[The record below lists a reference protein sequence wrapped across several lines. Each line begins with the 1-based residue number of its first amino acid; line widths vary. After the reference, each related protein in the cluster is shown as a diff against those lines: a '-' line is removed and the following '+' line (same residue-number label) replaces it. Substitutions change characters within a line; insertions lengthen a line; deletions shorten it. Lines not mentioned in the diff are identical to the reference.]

1 MYKLLLC
8 VILPITLLGNE
19 LKFQFKSPMF
29 SGVGYSSHILNIENI
44 SFTRKSNIAE
54 EAEAMA
60 LQLSLATAREPVN
73 VFMTNLQSRIYSEL
87 TKQITEQLFAE
98 DGDSTGSFTLED
110 STINWSQSSDNITLD
125 VYDSLTGSTTS
136 IIIPIGSLYLPA
148 P

>member
-1 MYKLLLC
+1 MKKILLL
-8 VILPITLLGNE
+8 VILPVTLFGSE
-19 LKFQFKSPMF
+19 LKFQFKSPIF
-29 SGVGYSSHILNIENI
+29 NGVGYSNHILNIENI

-54 EAEAMA
+54 EAEALA
-60 LQLSLATAREPVN
+60 LQLSLAEAREPVN

-110 STINWSQSSDNITLD
+110 STINWSQDSDNITLD
-125 VYDSLTGSTTS
+125 VYDSLTGSTTT
-136 IIIPIGSLYLPA
+136 ILIPIGSLYLPA

>member
-1 MYKLLLC
+1 MYKLLLY
-8 VILPITLLGNE
+8 VILPVTLFGSE

-29 SGVGYSSHILNIENI
+29 NGVGYSNHILNIENI

-54 EAEAMA
+54 EAEALA
-60 LQLSLATAREPVN
+60 LQLSLAEARDPVN

-98 DGDSTGSFTLED
+98 DGGSTGSFTLED
-110 STINWSQSSDNITLD
+110 STINWSQDSDNITLD
-125 VYDSLTGSTTS
+125 VYDSLTGSTTT
-136 IIIPIGSLYLPA
+136 ILIPIGSLYLPA

>member
-1 MYKLLLC
+1 MYKLLLY
-8 VILPITLLGNE
+8 VILPVTLFGNE

-44 SFTRKSNIAE
+44 TFTRKSNIAE
-54 EAEAMA
+54 EAEALA
-60 LQLSLATAREPVN
+60 LQLSLSTAREPVN

-98 DGDSTGSFTLED
+98 DGDSTGTFTLED
-110 STINWSQSSDNITLD
+110 STINWSQNSDNITLD

-136 IIIPIGSLYLPA
+136 ILIPIGSLYLPA

>member
-8 VILPITLLGNE
+8 VILPVTLFANE

-54 EAEAMA
+54 EAEALA

>member
-1 MYKLLLC
+1 MYKLLVY
-8 VILPITLLGNE
+8 VILPVTLFGNE

-44 SFTRKSNIAE
+44 TFTRKSNIAE
-54 EAEAMA
+54 EAEALA
-60 LQLSLATAREPVN
+60 LQLSLSTAREPVN

-98 DGDSTGSFTLED
+98 DGDSTGTFTLED
-110 STINWSQSSDNITLD
+110 STIIWSQNSDNITLD

-136 IIIPIGSLYLPA
+136 ILIPIGSLYLPA

>member
-8 VILPITLLGNE
+8 VILPITLFGNE
-19 LKFQFKSPMF
+19 LKFQFKSPIF

-110 STINWSQSSDNITLD
+110 STINWSQDSDNITLD

>member
-1 MYKLLLC
+1 MYKLL
-8 VILPITLLGNE
+8 VYAILPITLIGSE
-19 LKFQFKSPMF
+19 LKFQFKSPVF
-29 SGVGYSSHILNIENI
+29 NGIGYSAHILNQENI

-54 EAEAMA
+54 EAEALA
-60 LQLSLATAREPVN
+60 LQLTLAETRKPEN

-98 DGDSTGSFTLED
+98 SGATGSFTLED
-110 STINWSQSSDNITLD
+110 STITWSQDSDNITLD

-136 IIIPIGSLYLPA
+136 ILIPVGSLYIPT

>member
-29 SGVGYSSHILNIENI
+29 SGMGYSSHILNVENI
-44 SFTRKSNIAE
+44 TFTRKSNIAE
-54 EAEAMA
+54 EAEALA

>member
-1 MYKLLLC
+1 MSKLLLY
-8 VILPITLLGNE
+8 VILPVTLLGNE

-44 SFTRKSNIAE
+44 TFTRKSNIAE
-54 EAEAMA
+54 EAEALA

-98 DGDSTGSFTLED
+98 DGDSTGTFTLED
-110 STINWSQSSDNITLD
+110 STINWSQNSDNITLD

-136 IIIPIGSLYLPA
+136 ILIPIGSLYLPA

>member
-1 MYKLLLC
+1 MYKLLLY
-8 VILPITLLGNE
+8 VILPVTLFGNE

-44 SFTRKSNIAE
+44 TFTRKSNIAE
-54 EAEAMA
+54 EAEALA

-98 DGDSTGSFTLED
+98 DGDSTGTFTLED
-110 STINWSQSSDNITLD
+110 STINWSQNSDNITLD

-136 IIIPIGSLYLPA
+136 ILIPIGSLYLPA